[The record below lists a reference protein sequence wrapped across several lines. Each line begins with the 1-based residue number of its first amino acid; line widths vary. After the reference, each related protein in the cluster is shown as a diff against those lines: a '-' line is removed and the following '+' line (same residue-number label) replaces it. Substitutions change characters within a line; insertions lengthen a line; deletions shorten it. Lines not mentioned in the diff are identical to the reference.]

1 MKKIHGYFDS
11 IYKDKKQQEFA
22 VYGFFTTIP
31 GKLSALL
38 PGTDL
43 IVFDFRITEIGG
55 PVFKPMPRHRA
66 GYIRDINGEWQVG
79 NVINQQFQPQTSDF
93 LQWLT
98 DLVVRKYL
106 SLKSDEQLPFA
117 GDI

>member
-1 MKKIHGYFDS
+1 MKKNHGYFDS

-43 IVFDFRITEIGG
+43 IVFDFRITEIG
-55 PVFKPMPRHRA
+55 
-66 GYIRDINGEWQVG
+66 DQ
-79 NVINQQFQPQTSDF
+79 
-93 LQWLT
+93 
-98 DLVVRKYL
+98 YL
-106 SLKSDEQLPFA
+106 SRCQGIAPDTSGILMESGRLEM
-117 GDI
+117 